1 MTAPPQLQPDPSP
14 FAPRNG
20 GEIGPCPEAAATST
34 RRSQP
39 SLKRKIRPLTLL
51 SPSAI
56 RLENQ
61 VSHRE
66 PRTASPALASTRAA
80 FPARSA
86 FHRHVRRPHSQASP
100 ATDPAALPPRSG
112 FRRSFAPPMLS
123 HERARSSSIARAY
136 PPGVART
143 ARRLSTSAIK
153 TIVEHNCPIDR
164 TPLTAPRVAP
174 KRSSWPA
181 DRDGFR
187 RPDQPAGRVANA
199 PFEARPAEIS
209 RARGKRWVLI
219 QPLLLSTRSL
229 ALRAYPQ
236 PDRLRHLLSRARL
249 GAGME
254 NPTPRRSS
262 IKRMLRRAAWQNPLS
277 RFSP

>member
-1 MTAPPQLQPDPSP
+1 LMRLAAHLDVAGKMPLTDFCNRHFRLEHPTSIARLPSPQLAPRRPPPPSESRAFRCFKQKAPNTWGSTASDRLSAIRPRVKQRLTAPPQLQPDPSP

-56 RLENQ
+56 RPENR
-61 VSHRE
+61 VSYGE
-66 PRTASPALASTRAA
+66 PKTASPALASTRAA

-123 HERARSSSIARAY
+123 HERARSSSIARAIR
-136 PPGVART
+136 PGSRGPRA
-143 ARRLSTSAIK
+143 ACRL
-153 TIVEHNCPIDR
+153 
-164 TPLTAPRVAP
+164 LQP
-174 KRSSWPA
+174 KRS
-181 DRDGFR
+181 
-187 RPDQPAGRVANA
+187 
-199 PFEARPAEIS
+199 
-209 RARGKRWVLI
+209 
-219 QPLLLSTRSL
+219 LSTT
-229 ALRAYPQ
+229 A
-236 PDRLRHLLSRARL
+236 
-249 GAGME
+249 
-254 NPTPRRSS
+254 
-262 IKRMLRRAAWQNPLS
+262 
-277 RFSP
+277 